1 MCCVVG
7 IKSVCVSVFACL
19 FVCLFSC
26 LSIRCLLLLLLV
38 GLRKKI
44 CVDVYEFFPLVT
56 DNKLSLMGESGF
68 GSVSRIFFNL
78 YILPYNVKNEAEIL
92 DTFSIDCT
100 MLFKNSDQLLKWQY
114 QKQHSEITA
123 FY

>member
-26 LSIRCLLLLLLV
+26 LSIRCLLLLLLLLV

-68 GSVSRIFFNL
+68 GSVSRIFFYL
-78 YILPYNVKNEAEIL
+78 YMLLYNVKNEAEML
-92 DTFSIDCT
+92 ETFSIDCT
-100 MLFKNSDQLLKWQY
+100 MLFKNSDQLLKCQY
-114 QKQHSEITA
+114 QKQHSE
-123 FY
+123 